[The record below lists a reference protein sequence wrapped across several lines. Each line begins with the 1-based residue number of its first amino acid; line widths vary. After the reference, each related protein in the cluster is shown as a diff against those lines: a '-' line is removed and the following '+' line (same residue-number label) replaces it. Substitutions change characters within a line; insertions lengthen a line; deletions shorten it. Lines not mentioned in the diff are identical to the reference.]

1 MLKFCP
7 NLHFMYREL
16 PFLDRFAAA
25 RADGF
30 AAVEMTFPY
39 DVQAETIRAAADR
52 AGVAIVEFNS
62 PAGPIVTGVR
72 RGLAAVPGHEAEYL
86 DQIREGI
93 AYACAF
99 DCRLLLTLAG
109 VVLTDADRPAAQRTF
124 VTNLRTAAALCGEAG
139 ITLLIETNNLRD
151 NPNYFLR
158 RLDEVREV
166 MTLVGSP
173 HLRAIFDFYHVQ
185 VNEGD
190 VTRRFTESLD
200 LIAHI
205 QLANPPHRHEPGA
218 GELEFA
224 HIFRA
229 IEDSAYSGWVGLE
242 YFPSTPDT
250 SPSLAWV
257 KERSLPPQAPRTP
270 LQ

>member
-39 DVQAETIRAAADR
+39 DVPAPTIRDAADS

-86 DQIREGI
+86 DQILQGI
-93 AYACAF
+93 AYARAF

-109 VVLTDADRPAAQRTF
+109 VVLAEADRPTAQRTF
-124 VTNLRTAAALCGEAG
+124 VSNLKIAAALCGEAG

-166 MTLVGSP
+166 MALVGSP

-185 VNEGD
+185 INEGD
-190 VTRRFTESLD
+190 VSRRFAESLD

-205 QLANPPHRHEPGA
+205 QLANPPDRNEPGA
-218 GELEFA
+218 GELDFD
-224 HIFRA
+224 HVFRLIA
-229 IEDSAYSGWVGLE
+229 ASGYAGWVGLE
-242 YFPSTPDT
+242 YFPKAGDT
-250 SPSLAWV
+250 GASLGWMR
-257 KERSLPPQAPRTP
+257 ERGFLPPKGAA
-270 LQ
+270 L